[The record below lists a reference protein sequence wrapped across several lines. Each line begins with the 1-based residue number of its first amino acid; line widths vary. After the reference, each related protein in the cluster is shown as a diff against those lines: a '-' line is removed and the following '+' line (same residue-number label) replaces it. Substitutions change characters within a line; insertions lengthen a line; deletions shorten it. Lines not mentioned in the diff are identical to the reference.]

1 MKDARIVVWTNPQSN
16 LTGTTTNTGP
26 TIDLYASGVPVG
38 GTYDGTGIFGIG
50 VEIIQTYVSG
60 TQTTLWTWDVSADAS
75 TWRTSGGGFI
85 GAVALTSSTAATAK
99 LKSNLE
105 TRDRY
110 CRLVASNTGTGASTS
125 VAYPED
131 MGGLTGSIAPSNG

>member
-26 TIDLYASGVPVG
+26 TIDLYAQGVPVG
-38 GTYDGTGIFGIG
+38 GTFDGTGIFGIG
-50 VEIIQTYVSG
+50 VEIIQTFVSG
-60 TQTTLWTWDVSADAS
+60 AQSTDWTWDVSADAS
-75 TWRTSGGGFI
+75 TWKTSGGGFI
-85 GAVALTSSTAATAK
+85 GTIALTAAGNAK